1 MHSHDKDSITYHIDV
16 LNGLQDACIVVE
28 GKCDEAVLRELGV
41 NAHFYHVSGSGQP
54 IFKLAETLAQ
64 YKEVVILTDFDK
76 KGSVLASK
84 IVEALHDMHKKI
96 KINLQIRRNM
106 MNCMKNEKVG
116 EVQDLKSLVR
126 RQKIKGG

>member
-1 MHSHDKDSITYHIDV
+1 MT
-16 LNGLQDACIVVE
+16 
-28 GKCDEAVLRELGV
+28 GV
-41 NAHFYHVSGSGQP
+41 QTCALP
-54 IFKLAETLAQ
+54 ISLAQ
-64 YKEVVILTDFDK
+64 YKEVVVLTDFDK

-116 EVQDLKSLVR
+116 EVQDLKSLVE